1 MTANGV
7 LSALAF
13 VAILAGVLRVVWVL
27 QQRRNAEPEEH
38 NTITG
43 TGANA

>member
-7 LSALAF
+7 LSALGL
-13 VAILAGVLRVVWVL
+13 VAILAGVLRVAWVW
-27 QQRRNAEPEEH
+27 QQHRNAQPEEH

-43 TGANA
+43 RGHQP